1 MIGESR
7 EMGCKSDKKLFKCTN
22 WKLAHV
28 FETFFYW
35 WGCKVSENPWKIIL
49 ACLFVTG
56 LASLGLLNFSSETDG
71 WKLWL
76 PEGSRHSVITNWKK
90 EHFVEDVRG
99 TITLFNHEENV
110 LTKEAL
116 ILLLDLHKKVQSV
129 QFDRGNFSDACLKIP
144 ITDILLA
151 GKERKKRQAI
161 PSETVHPSEVS
172 ELDNYDYEEYFNFY
186 GVGIEE
192 ENDEDPEMV
201 EGVPKKIYCD
211 IIETLEDKCGEYSLL
226 EIWKYDEKLISNLK
240 EQDIIDA
247 INTVDESPVFGYPTN
262 YINYL
267 GSVEYNS
274 TGHAIKAKSVRS
286 IWLEKFDPNNIQPS
300 KKLVGFSLDLVDSF
314 TYGYEQEVLK
324 MLKKWRDER
333 EDEDK
338 GYSLNMNLGL
348 SFPDESSGPV
358 ERDITRQVIGYLMM
372 FIYTFIS
379 LGKLNMVENKFY
391 LAAAGISSVFLGVI
405 VGFGLTLAFGFPY
418 TMVTALLP
426 FICLGIGIDDMFV
439 ITRCFD
445 IVTEGKS
452 QSDDALAKNVGLA
465 MKNAGTS
472 ITVTTLTD
480 ICAFGIGG
488 MTYFPG
494 LQYFCI
500 CAMLS
505 ITFVYIFQTSFFVAW
520 MVLDQKRITEKRNG
534 FIPFIVHYD
543 WQQSEW
549 SQKDISTIVSSKV
562 ARLFEIY
569 TFRIFIIIYT
579 MAMLSIGIWAACEI
593 KVEYDIK
600 FLIPEDSY
608 LKAWIRQNDKH
619 FPSDGYGVTIYSQEV
634 SYELEDFLKIE
645 LIVNDLD
652 NLTRTH
658 NEWVHYGKDLPKTVQ
673 TPWEVATG
681 FWWHDLK
688 EFVANRKNISE
699 WKTTFTHGNFPM
711 ILSDFLHH
719 EDGSI
724 YNNSFRFSDE
734 LKCNMDAPPI
744 KAVKLGSLRFRDLTG
759 LTRHKPATQAIDNIL
774 AIANL
779 SSTTFASSYIYPP
792 WEVDEILGDE
802 LFENMSIALA
812 TVSLITFITLPDLR
826 ASIFTMAC
834 VLFTIIDIV
843 GAIFLIG
850 MKIDA
855 FSVYC
860 FIMAIGLSVDYAAH
874 IAHSFI
880 VSKGT
885 RTQRATNA
893 FISISPA
900 VIHGGL
906 STFLAV
912 IPIGGFT
919 QSHASKTFFR
929 IVSLTVLFGMYH
941 GLLFLP
947 VLLTVFGADTNEK
960 EEIKMEVN
968 VKRNSDQTLNDQNGD
983 MSNSRNGTDNPGYTT
998 NKRET

>member
-1 MIGESR
+1 
-7 EMGCKSDKKLFKCTN
+7 MGCKGDKKLLKCTN

-49 ACLFVTG
+49 SCLVVTG

-90 EHFVEDVRG
+90 EHFVEDIRG

-110 LTKEAL
+110 LTTEAL
-116 ILLLDLHKKVQSV
+116 LLLLDLHKKVQSV
-129 QFDRGNFSDACLKIP
+129 QFNGGNFSNACFKIP

-151 GKERKKRQAI
+151 NKKRKKRKAKE
-161 PSETVHPSEVS
+161 SETDNPIEVANS
-172 ELDNYDYEEYFNFY
+172 NSNEYEEEYFNFY
-186 GVGIEE
+186 GDDEVEE
-192 ENDEDPEMV
+192 ENVEASEMV

-226 EIWKYDEKLISNLK
+226 EIWNYNEELISNLK
-240 EQDIIDA
+240 QQDIIDA
-247 INTVDESPVFGYPTN
+247 VNTVDESPVFGYSTN

-267 GSVEYNS
+267 GSIEYNS
-274 TGHAIKAKSVRS
+274 TGHAVKAKSVRS
-286 IWLEKFDPNNIQPS
+286 IWLERFDPNNIPPS
-300 KKLVGFSLDLVDSF
+300 KKLVGFELDRVDSF

-333 EDEDK
+333 EDEGE

-348 SFPDESSGPV
+348 SFPDESNGPV
-358 ERDITRQVIGYLMM
+358 ERDVLRQVIGYLLM

-379 LGKLNMVENKFY
+379 LGKLNRVENKFY
-391 LAAAGISSVFLGVI
+391 LAAAGIASVFFGVI
-405 VGFGLTLAFGFPY
+405 VGFGLTMAFGIPY
-418 TMVTALLP
+418 TMVSAMVP

-445 IVTEGKS
+445 IVTGEKG
-452 QSDDALAKNVGLA
+452 QSENTLVKNVGLT
-465 MKNAGTS
+465 MKNAGAS

-488 MTYFPG
+488 MTYFPS
-494 LQYFCI
+494 LKYFCI

-505 ITFVYIFQTSFFVAW
+505 ITFIYIFQTSFFVAW

-534 FIPFIVHYD
+534 FIPFIVHND
-543 WQQSEW
+543 WQQPEW
-549 SQKDISTIVSSKV
+549 SKKDISTLIVSKV
-562 ARLFEIY
+562 ARVFEIY
-569 TFRIFIIIYT
+569 SFRIFIIIYT
-579 MAMLSIGIWAACEI
+579 LAMLSIGIWAAFEI

-600 FLIPEDSY
+600 FIIPEDSY
-608 LKAWIRQNDKH
+608 LKAWIRQNEKH

-634 SYELEDFLKIE
+634 FYELEDFLKIE
-645 LIVNDLD
+645 LIVSKLD
-652 NLTRTH
+652 NLTRSH
-658 NEWVHYGKDLPKTVQ
+658 NEWVHYGKELPKTVN

-688 EFVANRKNISE
+688 EFMANQKNITE
-699 WKTTFTHGNFPM
+699 WKTAFTQGNFPM
-711 ILSDFLHH
+711 YLSDFLHH

-724 YNNSFRFSDE
+724 YNNSFRFSSE
-734 LKCNMDAPPI
+734 LKCNSDAPPI
-744 KAVKLGSLRFRDLTG
+744 TAVKLGSLRFRDLTG
-759 LTRHKPATQAIDNIL
+759 LTRHLPATQAIENIL
-774 AIANL
+774 SSANL
-779 SSTTFASSYIYPP
+779 SSTTFSSSYIYPP

-802 LFENMSIALA
+802 LFKNMSIALA
-812 TVSLITFITLPDLR
+812 TVSLITFITLSDFR
-826 ASIFTMAC
+826 ACLFTLTC
-834 VLFTIIDIV
+834 VLFTIIDLV

-850 MKIDA
+850 MTIDS

-860 FIMAIGLSVDYAAH
+860 FIMAMGLSVDYAAH
-874 IAHSFI
+874 ISHSFI

-900 VIHGGL
+900 IIHGGI

-912 IPIGGFT
+912 IPIGGFS
-919 QSHASKTFFR
+919 QSHATITFFR
-929 IVSLTVLFGMYH
+929 MVSLTVLFGLYH

-947 VLLTVFGADTNEK
+947 VLLTFFGADTSDNED
-960 EEIKMEVN
+960 IGTEVN
-968 VKRNSDQTLNDQNGD
+968 SKRTSEHQNGD
-983 MSNSRNGTDNPGYTT
+983 VNKSCNGTDNPCYPT
-998 NKRET
+998 NNRET